1 MNQRGDISPVVVFII
16 LFALLAVIII
26 SLFGEGL
33 LPKAA
38 EGVSYLIDKTL
49 GGVKKDNQEKT
60 QTTSEVSGIEQAFND
75 MLLVLRSE
83 AAGPCILS
91 RKTFPSDFQ
100 GFKITLS
107 KSEQG
112 IFLQLINKQRQTLN
126 SKTINGRNPC
136 VVAEGNAAENFYKA
150 YLADNKC
157 TNCFPDYSVAD
168 IEFQNSGNIYVNGNK
183 RGLSDEG
190 LVYKTKD
197 GNVCFFPTYSGWF
210 TSFGCDAA
218 QEGLDDD
225 CIQLIKQKIPVC
237 K

>member
-1 MNQRGDISPVVVFII
+1 MNQRGDIDPVVVFIM
-16 LFALLAVIII
+16 LFALLAVVLVIM
-26 SLFGEGL
+26 FGEGL

-38 EGVSYLIDKTL
+38 EGASWLIDKTL

-60 QTTSEVSGIEQAFND
+60 QTTAEVSGIEQAFND

-83 AAGPCILS
+83 AAGPCILT
-91 RKTFPSDFQ
+91 RKSLPSDFQ

-107 KSEQG
+107 KSDQG
-112 IFLQLINKQRQTLN
+112 TFLQLINKQRQTLN
-126 SKTINGRNPC
+126 SKTVSGRKPC
-136 VVAEGNAAENFYKA
+136 VVSEGNAAENFYKT

-157 TNCFPDYSVAD
+157 TNCFPDYSIAE
-168 IEFQNSGNIYVNGNK
+168 IEFQDSSNIYVNGNK

-197 GNVCFFPTYSGWF
+197 GNSCFFPIYPGWF

-225 CIQLIKQKIPVC
+225 CIQLIKQKLQVC